1 MISNKFQ
8 IKNITH
14 ATSVNSIYKEFSF
27 DFKNEYKNAIGV
39 LLIVNA
45 GAGTGIK
52 LSIED
57 SSKIHLSFAPYEA
70 YITSRE
76 INRKD
81 TFIPVFIP
89 ANGNTAIV
97 KLQALTI
104 TTALDFDVIF
114 LMSNESCKN
123 IDLLNL
129 FEFQHSRYTIPSG
142 TTTKYQTAL
151 LNTNVEFAKIK
162 GIALVLDQDYKFRF
176 AIKDSAGS
184 IIVDQLHSELLRI
197 DNSTTMGQ
205 SDKFFPIN
213 IEAKGQKIIFEY
225 EPISTVSSDINVDVI
240 LLLEK

>member
-81 TFIPVFIP
+81 TFIP
-89 ANGNTAIV
+89 
-97 KLQALTI
+97 
-104 TTALDFDVIF
+104 IF